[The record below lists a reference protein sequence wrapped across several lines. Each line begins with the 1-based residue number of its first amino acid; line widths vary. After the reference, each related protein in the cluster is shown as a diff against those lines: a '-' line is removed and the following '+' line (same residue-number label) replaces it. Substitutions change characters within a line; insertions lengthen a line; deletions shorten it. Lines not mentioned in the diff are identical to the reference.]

1 MTSKDL
7 HFGLNTAFDE
17 VLVWKSRKDKNMF
30 RNFMK
35 KYIGDV
41 SAKGK
46 LAEDISRDKYFPR
59 NETSRSEMWHT
70 VIKDYLVYDNEAC
83 ESCIDAFEECWEEYC
98 DA

>member
-1 MTSKDL
+1 
-7 HFGLNTAFDE
+7 
-17 VLVWKSRKDKNMF
+17 MF

-46 LAEDISRDKYFPR
+46 LAEDVLRDRYFPR
-59 NETSRSEMWHT
+59 NETSRSEMWHK
-70 VIKDYLVYDNEAC
+70 VIKDYLVYDNEAA
-83 ESCIDAFEECWEEYC
+83 EDFVEAFEECWEEYC